1 MNISK
6 NGTISVKE
14 EISSDYEHKKVLSL
28 ASYKGRPFVTGS
40 YDPYHNKTEL
50 LNINEMRWITKTD
63 FPETRYFDFSNS
75 HTFLFFQ

>member
-28 ASYKGRPFVTGS
+28 ASYEGRPFVTGS
-40 YDPYHNKTEL
+40 YNHSKTEL
-50 LNINEMRWITKTD
+50 LNIKKMRWTTKTD
-63 FPETRYFDFSNS
+63 FPETRYFDLKFSS
-75 HTFLFFQ
+75 FLV

>member
-28 ASYKGRPFVTGS
+28 ASYKERPFVTGS

-50 LNINEMRWITKTD
+50 LDIKKMRWRTKTD

-75 HTFLFFQ
+75 QTFLFVQ